1 MKKIIRYS
9 FLFFIFV
16 FLGYILI
23 LLYPPQKIPATSY
36 FYYHIFVNDLMKQAP
51 FKKYI
56 SYYSFSSGERYLKE
70 HVGIAYCN
78 IPEGE
83 IENVQIGL
91 LNYLKS
97 KYDIEVDSDGWN
109 NEIQQSYNVKSNKN
123 MKFTVTKGSNEN
135 LNCIF
140 FSEKEFSYD

>member
-1 MKKIIRYS
+1 M
-9 FLFFIFV
+9 LF
-16 FLGYILI
+16 GYVLV
-23 LLYPPQKIPATSY
+23 LLYPPKTIPANSY

-51 FKKYI
+51 FKKYV
-56 SYYSFSSGERYLKE
+56 SYYSYSNGERYLKE
-70 HVGIAYCN
+70 HAGIAYCN
-78 IPEGE
+78 IPEDD

-97 KYDIEVDSDGWN
+97 KYDIEVDSDGLN

-123 MKFTVTKGSNEN
+123 MTFTVTRGSNEN
-135 LNCIF
+135 PNCIF